1 MILEKISTL
10 ALGGSCHWCTE
21 ALFQSL
27 KGVEKVEQ
35 GYVASTE
42 ENSTFSEA
50 VIVHYNSKVISL
62 KELIEIHLHTHKSTS
77 NHAMRNKYRS
87 AVYTFSDVQKNDATN
102 IIDGF
107 QKSFN
112 YKIITQVIAFVSF
125 KPSQKQAKNYYFN
138 NPDKPF
144 CKTYINPKLRQL
156 LSKFSKHVKSKKVSH
171 LFDD

>member
-1 MILEKISTL
+1 MLKKISTL

-27 KGVEKVEQ
+27 KGVEKVKQ

-50 VIVHYNSKVISL
+50 VIVHYNSKIIAL

-77 NHAMRNKYRS
+77 KHSMRNKYRS
-87 AVYTFSDVQKNDATN
+87 AVYTFSEVQKNDATN

-125 KPSQKQAKNYYFN
+125 KPSQKEVKNYYYN
-138 NPDKPF
+138 NPDKPL
-144 CKTYINPKLRQL
+144 CKTYINPKLRLL
-156 LSKFSKHVKSKKVSH
+156 LSKFSKHVELKKVGH
-171 LFDD
+171 LLHD

>member
-1 MILEKISTL
+1 MLEKISSI

-42 ENSTFSEA
+42 KNNSFSEA
-50 VIVHYNSKVISL
+50 VIVHYNSNIIAL

-77 NHAMRNKYRS
+77 KHSMRNKYRS
-87 AVYTFSDVQKNDATN
+87 AVYTFSDVQKNDAAN

-107 QKSFN
+107 QKSFD
-112 YKIITQVIAFVSF
+112 YKIITQVVPFVSF
-125 KPSQKQAKNYYFN
+125 KPSQKEVKNYYYN

-144 CKTYINPKLRQL
+144 CKTYINPKLRLL
-156 LSKFSKHVKSKKVSH
+156 LSKFSKHVELKKVSH
-171 LFDD
+171 LLDD